1 MITDIEQRS
10 VRQELRR
17 DTLADY
23 WQGYFYYQEHAPE
36 LFQMTA
42 DGLNQAI
49 DRIRNIE
56 RPFVDSQQ
64 IIGKL
69 LTEFGNTHN
78 FHRQFR
84 EQFPDLHANQILGMH
99 LYDIMTQDED
109 TWVYTETQHQGHQFP
124 HATYFMPR

>member
-10 VRQELRR
+10 VRQELNR

-23 WQGYFYYQEHAPE
+23 WQGYFEYQEHAP
-36 LFQMTA
+36 
-42 DGLNQAI
+42 GLYQLAAEGLSGKINN
-49 DRIRNIE
+49 IRNIE

-64 IIGKL
+64 IIGEL
-69 LTEFGNTHN
+69 LTEFGSTHN

-84 EQFPDLHANQILGMH
+84 EQLPNLHPNQILGMH
-99 LYDIMTQDED
+99 LYDIIIQDEG
-109 TWVYTETQHQGHQFP
+109 TWIYTETQHQGHQFP